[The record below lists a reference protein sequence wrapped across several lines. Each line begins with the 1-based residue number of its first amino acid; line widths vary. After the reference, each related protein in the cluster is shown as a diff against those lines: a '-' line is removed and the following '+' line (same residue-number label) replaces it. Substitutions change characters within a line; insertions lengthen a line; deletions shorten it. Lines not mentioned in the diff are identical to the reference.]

1 MGALNLVLKA
11 VQDPAMAKRLLGGLA
26 PMIEMMGG
34 QIQQTGRRAAQKA
47 GLVDELTAFPSVVS
61 QRGMNQGLLGTLD
74 VPTKIPGQ
82 APKPAWE
89 GAPEFP
95 AGSRPTG
102 FLPQSY
108 QGPRPRGGELA
119 PRMEAPQAPRP
130 SVRFTEDLITPSM
143 PAPAATRVAE
153 ELGDKLPLRQRA
165 GAEAL
170 TEYTTSKGAIRQ
182 PGTKLGGQPYS
193 GAPFATERNL
203 ETIASGGAR
212 AVDIEAPVN
221 VGEQGRNLFLGK
233 GLPDMFTGEY
243 RIDPELLRQL
253 PPETLERFVRMGRQ
267 QTPEMS
273 RGIRAAF
280 GADAGPAPVD
290 VVADRA
296 FAIAQELRNAASGA
310 RTFDLS
316 GLMDPRVMA
325 ALGGLTAAGGL
336 GAGLA
341 LRDRGEEGS
350 AAVGSVPT
358 TAEAPDLGIPP
369 VTSEAPAAQQARV
382 LFRGEDRAPLGA
394 IGSSPS
400 AVPSS
405 PNTIATTGDSRGAT
419 IAALSQAD
427 PAAALL
433 DRMVAP
439 LSPEK
444 YSSPAEYFAA
454 REAYDSSPAKYFA
467 AREAYAKQPAVREAL
482 AQYAASTGSDAQ
494 MQANLGKWAEAN
506 PALAYELQRRALANP
521 AASQQSVESMTT
533 SAVGSSLG
541 SDNQANA
548 IGNAEAVGRAA
559 VAPTQGNFDLAAATA
574 PQEWPHLQRT
584 QDMVRQA
591 AQKIGMYRGY

>member
-1 MGALNLVLKA
+1 
-11 VQDPAMAKRLLGGLA
+11 MAKRLLGGLA

-34 QIQQTGRRAAQKA
+34 QIQQTGRRAAQQA

-108 QGPRPRGGELA
+108 QGPRSRGGELA

-153 ELGDKLPLRQRA
+153 ELGDKLPIRQRA

-316 GLMDPRVMA
+316 GLTDPRVMA

-350 AAVGSVPT
+350 AAVGNVPT
-358 TAEAPDLGIPP
+358 TAEAPGLGTPP
-369 VTSEAPAAQQARV
+369 VTPEAPAAQQARV
-382 LFRGEDRAPLGA
+382 LFRDETGAPLGA
-394 IGSSPS
+394 IGSSAG

-405 PNTIATTGDSRGAT
+405 PNTIATTGDQRSAA

-427 PAAALL
+427 PAAAAL

-454 REAYDSSPAKYFA
+454 REAY
-467 AREAYAKQPAVREAL
+467 AKQPVVREAL
-482 AQYAASTGSDAQ
+482 AQYAASTGRDAQ

-521 AASQQSVESMTT
+521 AASQQSAESITT
-533 SAVGSSLG
+533 SAIDTSLG

-574 PQEWPHLQRT
+574 RQEKPYLQRT

-591 AQKIGMYRGY
+591 AQNIGMYSRY